1 MSLAESFER
10 KFLFGLGRHLWNI
23 VGVSGFIAVLTG
35 VILLANSTTLQTAK
49 TKQDFIKSEKVINKA
64 INQLEKQK
72 EEELALI
79 EAEIAP
85 LTIEELE
92 QDLSLDGW
100 TKKNGK
106 TNPLKNKQDQGID
119 QISNSIVFD
128 RSLDLQ
134 EKQVLKD
141 YLNFEK
147 SYNEEN
153 RFLYNKYISTSSDFK
168 NEIKDKKILLD
179 KKYQNYSNKI
189 KNNNDIKISHG
200 VVSPFVMAYGLGVIA
215 SASITSA
222 VLAVERN
229 TRD

>member
-1 MSLAESFER
+1 
-10 KFLFGLGRHLWNI
+10 
-23 VGVSGFIAVLTG
+23 
-35 VILLANSTTLQTAK
+35 
-49 TKQDFIKSEKVINKA
+49 QDFIKSEKVINKA

-147 SYNEEN
+147 NYNEEN
-153 RFLYNKYISTSSDFK
+153 RFSYNKYISTSSDFK

-229 TRD
+229 